1 MKSFSLLMWID
12 HKRDS
17 GFPLIVRNPPC
28 AMRLDGRDRR
38 GKTAAAAAAAAM
50 QYLVHKVC
58 FGLVLDKVDEL
69 WKFICRVLEPD
80 GLHVRPLVRA
90 VLVAC
95 LLDDVHHCHGVL
107 DWKRRLRLKES
118 LALTNAGTMP
128 VVPHTHRESGV
139 LACVLQRQ
147 GAKGRSL
154 WRNTFPPLNEIAR
167 LPGSRISSIRST
179 SCSALCNLVAVF
191 CINRFPARQHSIQGH
206 CVLHQLEWGGTCAKM
221 LRIDTL
227 EAALIL
233 LPLAFHPW
241 NSRNLRQR
249 IILRIV

>member
-1 MKSFSLLMWID
+1 MWID
-12 HKRDS
+12 HRRDS

-38 GKTAAAAAAAAM
+38 GKTAAAAAAM

-69 WKFICRVLEPD
+69 RKFICRVLEPD

-95 LLDDVHHCHGVL
+95 LLDDVHHCHSVL

-139 LACVLQRQ
+139 LVCVLQSQ

-206 CVLHQLEWGGTCAKM
+206 CVLHQLEWGGTCAKI

-227 EAALIL
+227 KSRSDPPASC
-233 LPLAFHPW
+233 LPPLEQSESP
-241 NSRNLRQR
+241 RQR
-249 IILRIV
+249 IILQIV